1 MHHRLMEE
9 SFGERSITFTLP
21 LNWKIDPSL
30 IYSIDYK
37 LQILSVYLL
46 FFLLFYHFGDSIFHT
61 LRSTLRQW
69 RNNKIGVN
77 GTQER

>member
-1 MHHRLMEE
+1 MEE

-46 FFLLFYHFGDSIFHT
+46 FFFFFIILAIQFFTLFGQRY
-61 LRSTLRQW
+61 
-69 RNNKIGVN
+69 VN
-77 GTQER
+77 GETTKLELMEHKKDKLI

>member
-1 MHHRLMEE
+1 MEE

-46 FFLLFYHFGDSIFHT
+46 FFFFYYFGDSIFHT

-69 RNNKIGVN
+69 RNNKIGVKKLQWN
-77 GTQER
+77 IRKIT

>member
-1 MHHRLMEE
+1 MEE

-46 FFLLFYHFGDSIFHT
+46 FFFFITLAIQFFTLFGQRY
-61 LRSTLRQW
+61 
-69 RNNKIGVN
+69 VN
-77 GTQER
+77 GETTKLELRNYNGT

>member
-1 MHHRLMEE
+1 MEE

-21 LNWKIDPSL
+21 LNWKIDSSL

-46 FFLLFYHFGDSIFHT
+46 FFLYLAIQFFTLFGQRY
-61 LRSTLRQW
+61 
-69 RNNKIGVN
+69 VN
-77 GTQER
+77 GETTKLELRNYNGT

>member
-1 MHHRLMEE
+1 MEE

-21 LNWKIDPSL
+21 LNWKIDSSL

-46 FFLLFYHFGDSIFHT
+46 FFFFYYFGDSIFHT

-69 RNNKIGVN
+69 RNNKIGVKKLQWN
-77 GTQER
+77 IRKIT

>member
-1 MHHRLMEE
+1 MEE

-46 FFLLFYHFGDSIFHT
+46 FFFFYHFGDSIFHT
-61 LRSTLRQW
+61 LRSTLRQR

>member
-1 MHHRLMEE
+1 MEE

-46 FFLLFYHFGDSIFHT
+46 FFFYYFGDSIFHT

-69 RNNKIGVN
+69 RNNKIGVKKLQWN
-77 GTQER
+77 IRKIT